1 MIIAALVLAG
11 VAALVH
17 VYIFYMESV
26 AWTSAR
32 VRATFG
38 TSPEDAQATKEMAYN
53 QGFYN
58 LFLALTTAAGIVFT
72 ASGAGEIGAALVFAG
87 AGSMAAA
94 ATVLFAS
101 SPDKRGAALKQGVV
115 PLLAV
120 ICLAIG
126 LALQG

>member
-11 VAALVH
+11 IAALVH
-17 VYIFYMESV
+17 VYIFYMESI
-26 AWTSAR
+26 AWTSPR

-38 TSPEDAQATKEMAYN
+38 TSPEDARATKEMAYN

-58 LFLALTTAAGIVFT
+58 LFLALTTAIGIVFI
-72 ASGAGEIGAALVFAG
+72 ASGADEVGAALVFAG
-87 AGSMAAA
+87 AGSMVAA
-94 ATVLFAS
+94 ATVLFVS

-120 ICLAIG
+120 ICLTIG

>member
-1 MIIAALVLAG
+1 MIITALVLAG

-26 AWTSAR
+26 AWTSPR

-58 LFLALTTAAGIVFT
+58 LFLALTTVAGIIFA
-72 ASGAGEIGAALVFAG
+72 ASGAREVGAALVFAG
-87 AGSMAAA
+87 TGSMAAA
-94 ATVLFAS
+94 ATVLFVS